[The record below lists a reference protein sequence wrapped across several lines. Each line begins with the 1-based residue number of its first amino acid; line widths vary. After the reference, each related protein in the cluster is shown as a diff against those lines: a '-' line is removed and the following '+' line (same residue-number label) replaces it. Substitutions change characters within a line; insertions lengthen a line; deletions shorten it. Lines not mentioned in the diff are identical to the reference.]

1 MMTQVRDNPKP
12 VCLTY
17 LQREEWRAA
26 EREGDDPG
34 EDDPAQRAVEGHHD
48 VVTVRFADRH
58 VVVHY
63 DEGHG
68 NHGHLGGKAGFH
80 Y

>member
-1 MMTQVRDNPKP
+1 MTQVRTIQNLSNLPCSEKSGG
-12 VCLTY
+12 
-17 LQREEWRAA
+17 AA